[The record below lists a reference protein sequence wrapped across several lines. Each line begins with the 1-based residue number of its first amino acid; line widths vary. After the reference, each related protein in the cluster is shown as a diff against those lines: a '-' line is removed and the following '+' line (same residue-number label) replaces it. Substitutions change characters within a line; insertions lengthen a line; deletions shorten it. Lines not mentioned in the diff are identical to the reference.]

1 MTVLKKTLGIA
12 FAAAL
17 AVCAGPSNGQEK
29 DAKDAAP
36 KDAFAKDFRPILE
49 KYCYRCHGDDTQKG
63 DLNLEKYKTTS
74 DVDMAGEVFRLVVAR
89 LRAAEMPPPGAKQ
102 LTFNQGRDFRN
113 WIDTRPFMKVRDCNT
128 IAGDNS
134 QNNYRGNVMSRRL
147 SRAEYNHS
155 VRDLVGLDL
164 RPADR
169 FPSDGSGG
177 EGFDT
182 NGDSLFT
189 SAIHVEMYLDA
200 AETIVTAALADPAA
214 RKRLLVA
221 EPRPGLSPRDAA
233 KRVVGD
239 FARRAFRRPVADA
252 DVERLL
258 AVFDKANARGDA
270 FEVAVKL
277 PLKAVLIS
285 PNFLFLV
292 EPEPEKDGVYA
303 LGGYPLAARL
313 SYFVWASMPDE
324 ELFRLA
330 ADGSLTQPE
339 VLRGQVRRMLRD
351 PKARD
356 FAENFVSQWLGLKAL
371 GETVRPDLQRF
382 PEFDAALA
390 DAMRQEPARLLET
403 ILREDRSLL
412 ELLDADYTFVNET
425 LAAIYGIPN
434 VTGPEFRR
442 VALTDRNRGG
452 VLTMAG
458 PLAVSSMP
466 LRTSPVVRGKWVL
479 GDLLGTKIPPPP
491 PNAGELP
498 PDDRNTE
505 GLTLRKQLELHRS
518 KAECAGCHQKI
529 DPLGFGLENFD
540 PLGRWRTTQNGQ
552 PVDATGELPT
562 GEKFT
567 GPRELKDVLLTK
579 KAEFLRH
586 LTRKTL
592 GYALGRPL
600 NRFDECVLDE
610 TVKALEANEYRAS
623 VMIEQVVL
631 SYAFRHRYAK
641 K

>member
-1 MTVLKKTLGIA
+1 MSIPRKTLRI
-12 FAAAL
+12 AL
-17 AVCAGPSNGQEK
+17 AITLAVGAGSSRGDDK
-29 DAKDAAP
+29 DAKDAEP
-36 KDAFAKDFRPILE
+36 KDLFAKTFRPVLE
-49 KYCYRCHGDDTQKG
+49 KYCYRCHGEETQKA
-63 DLNLEKYKTTS
+63 DLNLAKYKTTA
-74 DVDMAGEVFRLVVAR
+74 DVDMAGDVFNLVVAR
-89 LRAAEMPPPGAKQ
+89 LRAAEMPPTGSKQ
-102 LTFNQGRDFRN
+102 LTFNEGRDFRN
-113 WIDTRPFMKVRDCNT
+113 WIDSRPFTKSRDCNT

-155 VRDLVGLDL
+155 IRDLVGLNL

-200 AETIVTAALADPAA
+200 AESIVSAALADATA
-214 RKRLLVA
+214 RKRLLPA
-221 EPRPGLSPRDAA
+221 EPGLVSRDAA
-233 KRVVGD
+233 KRVVTE
-239 FARRAFRRPVADA
+239 FARRAFRRPVTEAE
-252 DVERLL
+252 VERWL
-258 AVFDKANARGDA
+258 AVFDKAIARGDA
-270 FEVAVKL
+270 FDVAIKL

-339 VLRGQVRRMLRD
+339 ILRGQVRRMLRD

-371 GETVRPDLQRF
+371 GETVKPDPQRF

-390 DAMRQEPARLLET
+390 DAMRQEPARLFET

-412 ELLDADYTFVNET
+412 EMLDADYTFVNEK
-425 LAAIYGIPN
+425 LATIYGIQGI
-434 VTGPEFRR
+434 TGAELRR
-442 VALTDRNRGG
+442 VSLTDRIRGG

-498 PDDRNTE
+498 PDDRNME

-518 KAECAGCHQKI
+518 KAECTGCHQKI

-540 PLGRWRTTQNGQ
+540 PLGRWRTTQNDQ
-552 PVDATGELPT
+552 PVDATGELPS
-562 GEKFT
+562 GEKFA
-567 GPRELKDVLLTK
+567 GPRELKDLLLTK

-610 TVKALEANEYRAS
+610 TLKTLEANEYRAS

-631 SYAFRHRYAK
+631 SYTFRHRYAK

>member
-1 MTVLKKTLGIA
+1 MSASQKTLGIA
-12 FAAAL
+12 LAIAL
-17 AVCAGPSNGQEK
+17 AVCTGSSRGDDK
-29 DAKDAAP
+29 DAKDSEP
-36 KDAFAKDFRPILE
+36 KDLFAKDFRPILE
-49 KYCYRCHGDDTQKG
+49 KYCYRCHGEEMQKA
-63 DLNLEKYKTTS
+63 DLNLAKYKTTA
-74 DVDMAGEVFRLVVAR
+74 DVDMAGDLFNLVVAR
-89 LRAAEMPPPGAKQ
+89 MRAAEMPPPGAKQ
-102 LTFNQGRDFRN
+102 LTFNEGRNFRN
-113 WIDTRPFMKVRDCNT
+113 WIDTRPFTKTQDCNT

-147 SRAEYNHS
+147 SRAEYNHTI
-155 VRDLVGLDL
+155 RDLVGLDL

-200 AETIVTAALADPAA
+200 AEAIVSAALSDRTA
-214 RKRLLVA
+214 RRKLLVA
-221 EPRPGLSPRDAA
+221 EPGPGLSPRAAA
-233 KRVVGD
+233 KRVVGE

-252 DVERLL
+252 EVERWL
-258 AVFDKANARGDA
+258 AVFDKAIARGDS
-270 FEVAVKL
+270 FDVAIKL

-313 SYFVWASMPDE
+313 SYFLWASMPDE
-324 ELFRLA
+324 ELSRLA

-351 PKARD
+351 PKAGD

-371 GETVRPDLQRF
+371 GETVKPDPQRF

-390 DAMRQEPARLLET
+390 DAMRQEPARLFAT

-412 ELLDADYTFVNET
+412 ELVDADYTFVNEK
-425 LAAIYGIPN
+425 LAGIYGISG
-434 VTGPEFRR
+434 VTGPGFRR
-442 VALTDRNRGG
+442 VAVTDKNRGG

-458 PLAVSSMP
+458 PLAVTSMP

-479 GDLLGTKIPPPP
+479 GDILGTKVPPPP

-498 PDDRNTE
+498 PDDRDSE
-505 GLTLRKQLELHRS
+505 GLTLRKKLELHRS
-518 KAECAGCHQKI
+518 NPECASCHQKI

-567 GPRELKDVLLTK
+567 GPRELKDLLLK
-579 KAEFLRH
+579 KKPEFLRQ

-610 TVKALEANEYRAS
+610 SVKALEANDYRAS

>member
-1 MTVLKKTLGIA
+1 
-12 FAAAL
+12 
-17 AVCAGPSNGQEK
+17 
-29 DAKDAAP
+29 
-36 KDAFAKDFRPILE
+36 
-49 KYCYRCHGDDTQKG
+49 
-63 DLNLEKYKTTS
+63 
-74 DVDMAGEVFRLVVAR
+74 
-89 LRAAEMPPPGAKQ
+89 
-102 LTFNQGRDFRN
+102 
-113 WIDTRPFMKVRDCNT
+113 
-128 IAGDNS
+128 
-134 QNNYRGNVMSRRL
+134 
-147 SRAEYNHS
+147 
-155 VRDLVGLDL
+155 
-164 RPADR
+164 
-169 FPSDGSGG
+169 
-177 EGFDT
+177 
-182 NGDSLFT
+182 
-189 SAIHVEMYLDA
+189 
-200 AETIVTAALADPAA
+200 
-214 RKRLLVA
+214 
-221 EPRPGLSPRDAA
+221 
-233 KRVVGD
+233 
-239 FARRAFRRPVADA
+239 
-252 DVERLL
+252 
-258 AVFDKANARGDA
+258 
-270 FEVAVKL
+270 
-277 PLKAVLIS
+277 
-285 PNFLFLV
+285 
-292 EPEPEKDGVYA
+292 
-303 LGGYPLAARL
+303 
-313 SYFVWASMPDE
+313 
-324 ELFRLA
+324 
-330 ADGSLTQPE
+330 
-339 VLRGQVRRMLRD
+339 
-351 PKARD
+351 
-356 FAENFVSQWLGLKAL
+356 LKAL
-371 GETVRPDLQRF
+371 GETVKPDPQRF

-390 DAMRQEPARLLET
+390 EAMRQEPARLFEA

-412 ELLDADYTFVNET
+412 ELLDADYTFVNEK
-425 LAAIYGIPN
+425 LADIYGLSG

-442 VALTDRNRGG
+442 VSLADRNRGG

-567 GPRELKDVLLTK
+567 GPRELKDLLLTK

>member
-1 MTVLKKTLGIA
+1 MIVKRHLLPI
-12 FAAAL
+12 AL
-17 AVCAGPSNGQEK
+17 AVALVACAGSSRGDDKEEKESN
-29 DAKDAAP
+29 P
-36 KDAFAKDFRPILE
+36 KEIFAKDFRPILE
-49 KYCYRCHGDDTQKG
+49 KYCYRCHGDETQKG
-63 DLNLEKYKTTS
+63 DLNLEKYKTTA

-89 LRAAEMPPPGAKQ
+89 LRAAEMPPTGARQ

-113 WIDTRPFMKVRDCNT
+113 WLDARPFAKVRDCNQ

-155 VRDLVGLDL
+155 IRDLIGLDL

-221 EPRPGLSPRDAA
+221 EPGSGLSPRDAA
-233 KRVVGD
+233 KRVVAE
-239 FARRAFRRPVADA
+239 FARRAVRRPVADA
-252 DVERLL
+252 EVDRWL
-258 AVFDKANARGDA
+258 AVFDKAIGRGDA
-270 FEVAVKL
+270 FDVAIKL

-292 EPEPEKDGVYA
+292 EPGPEKDGVYG

-339 VLRGQVRRMLRD
+339 VLGGQVRRMLRD

-371 GETVRPDLQRF
+371 GETVNPDPQRF

-390 DAMRQEPARLLET
+390 DAMRQEPARLFDT

-412 ELLDADYTFVNET
+412 ELLDADYTFVNEK
-425 LAAIYGIPN
+425 LATIYGIEG
-434 VTGPEFRR
+434 VTGSELRR
-442 VALTDRNRGG
+442 VSLTDKNRGG

-567 GPRELKDVLLTK
+567 GPRELKDILLK
-579 KAEFLRH
+579 RKSEFLRH

-610 TVKALEANEYRAS
+610 TVKALEAKEYRAS

>member
-1 MTVLKKTLGIA
+1 MTASRQPLAVVLI
-12 FAAAL
+12 AAL
-17 AVCAGPSNGQEK
+17 ALCAGSSHGDDK
-29 DAKDAAP
+29 DSKEGDP
-36 KDAFAKDFRPILE
+36 KDIFAKDFRRVLE
-49 KYCYRCHGDDTQKG
+49 KYCYRCHGEEKQKA
-63 DLNLEKYKTTS
+63 DLNLAKYKTTA
-74 DVDMAGEVFRLVVAR
+74 DVDMAGDVFNSVVAR

-102 LTFNQGRDFRN
+102 LTFNEGRDFRN
-113 WIDTRPFMKVRDCNT
+113 WIDTRPFTKTRDCNT

-155 VRDLVGLDL
+155 IRDLVGLDL

-200 AETIVTAALADPAA
+200 AESIVTAALADASA
-214 RKRLLVA
+214 RKRLLIA
-221 EPRPGLSPRDAA
+221 EPRQGLSPRDAA
-233 KRVVGD
+233 KRVVTE

-252 DVERLL
+252 EVERWLG
-258 AVFDKANARGDA
+258 VFDKAIIRGDA
-270 FEVAVKL
+270 FDVAIKL

-303 LGGYPLAARL
+303 LGGYPMAARL
-313 SYFVWASMPDE
+313 SYFLWASMPDE
-324 ELFRLA
+324 ELSRLA

-339 VLRGQVRRMLRD
+339 VLRGQVGRMLRD
-351 PKARD
+351 PKAGD

-371 GETVRPDLQRF
+371 GETVKPDPQRF
-382 PEFDAALA
+382 PEFDTALA
-390 DAMRQEPARLLET
+390 DAMRQEPARLFAT

-412 ELLDADYTFVNET
+412 ELVDADYTFVNEK
-425 LAAIYGIPN
+425 LATIYGIAD
-434 VTGPEFRR
+434 VSGPEFRR
-442 VALTDRNRGG
+442 VSLTDKNRGG

-458 PLAVSSMP
+458 PLAVTSLP

-479 GDLLGTKIPPPP
+479 GDILGTKVPPPP

-518 KAECAGCHQKI
+518 NAECASCHQKI

-540 PLGRWRTTQNGQ
+540 PPGRWRTTQNGQ
-552 PVDATGELPT
+552 PVDATGELPD

-567 GPRELKDVLLTK
+567 GPRELKDLLLK
-579 KAEFLRH
+579 KKPEFLRH

-600 NRFDECVLDE
+600 NRFDECVLDD
-610 TVKALEANEYRAS
+610 TLKTLEANAYRAS

-631 SYAFRHRYAK
+631 SFAFRHRYAK